1 MKTIL
6 VPTDFSPEAGAGLE
20 YAAAIAGEGDY
31 KLILLHAFQLN
42 TADFLYTQIVPAT
55 HSFRDA
61 ARDQLQ
67 LTRDLVS
74 SKVKIQPEY
83 IFEEGALGD
92 IINKIVKKR
101 KIDFIV
107 MGTQGAKGLK
117 KLFLGSH
124 TSGII
129 RNADCP
135 VISVPQK
142 IRFVRFKKV
151 AFATNYHRDDIKELR
166 FLADLVKPYHAHI
179 DIIHAAGVQED
190 PLSKVIRSF
199 ENNVKKQID
208 YSRLSFRIIKGTPVL
223 ETLHTYLDTE
233 KPDLFA
239 VSTRKRLLIERITGP
254 GISETL
260 SLECSFPL
268 LIFHQATPP
277 LVF

>member
-6 VPTDFSPEAGAGLE
+6 VPTDFSHEAGAGVE
-20 YAAAIAGEGDY
+20 YAAALAGKGDY
-31 KLILLHAFQLN
+31 KLILLHGFHLN
-42 TADFLYTQIVPAT
+42 AADILYTQIVPAT
-55 HSFRDA
+55 HSFRNA

-67 LTRDLVS
+67 LTADLIS
-74 SKVKIQPEY
+74 SKVKIQPEC

-92 IINKIVKKR
+92 VISKVVKKR
-101 KIDFIV
+101 KIDFII
-107 MGTQGAKGLK
+107 MGTHGAKGLK

-124 TSGII
+124 TSNII
-129 RNADCP
+129 RNAQCP

-142 IRFVRFKKV
+142 FSFKGLKKV
-151 AFATNYHRDDIKELR
+151 AFATNYHRDDIEELR
-166 FLADLVKPYHAHI
+166 SLVDLVKPFHARI

-190 PLSKVIRSF
+190 PLSQIINSF
-199 ENNVKKQID
+199 ENNVKKQIP
-208 YSRLSFRIIKGTPVL
+208 YSQLYFQVIKGTPVL

-239 VSTRKRLLIERITGP
+239 ISTRKRLLIGRLAGP

-260 SLECSFPL
+260 SLECRFPL